1 VACIVGVPD
10 GKKGLHVLDCLDCLD
25 CLYCQCPRWQGLHV
39 LYWATCSVLSA
50 SPMTRPTC
58 SAGTAPVMHA
68 LTTSHVHAAPWP
80 DANTVLAILG
90 KGSLCPLTHGQAL
103 CTPHAWSSPLPPHA
117 WSSPLPPHA
126 WSSPLHPS
134 CMDKPSAPLTH
145 GQPLCPLT
153 NGQALCPLMHGQALC
168 TPHAWSSPLHPS
180 RMVNPSAPLMHGQ
193 PHAGL

>member
-1 VACIVGVPD
+1 
-10 GKKGLHVLDCLDCLD
+10 
-25 CLYCQCPRWQGLHV
+25 
-39 LYWATCSVLSA
+39 
-50 SPMTRPTC
+50 MTRPTC

-103 CTPHAWSSPLPPHA
+103 CTPHAWSSPL
-117 WSSPLPPHA
+117 
-126 WSSPLHPS
+126 
-134 CMDKPSAPLTH
+134 
-145 GQPLCPLT
+145 
-153 NGQALCPLMHGQALC
+153 
-168 TPHAWSSPLHPS
+168 HPS